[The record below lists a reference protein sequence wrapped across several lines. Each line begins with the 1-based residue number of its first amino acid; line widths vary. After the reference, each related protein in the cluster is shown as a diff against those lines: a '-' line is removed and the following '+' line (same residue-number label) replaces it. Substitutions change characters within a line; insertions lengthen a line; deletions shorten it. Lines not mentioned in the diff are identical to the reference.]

1 MFSRRHA
8 YSSVL
13 DVTTAD
19 GCPVAVERMGMADLA
34 GAVREDAVEYIIDV
48 YKLWLGKWLVVSG

>member
-48 YKLWLGKWLVVSG
+48 YKLWLG